1 MLKNRKLI
9 VVVVEAALEQRLSK
23 DILFQGAKGFT
34 ITHANGLGPRNQRA
48 GDLEG
53 GNIRLETVVPEEISM
68 KILELLKTSYSRT
81 MPAALGCQMCRY
93 CVRTGTSS
101 IR

>member
-1 MLKNRKLI
+1 MLSNRTLI

-23 DILFQGAKGFT
+23 DVMAQGAKGFT

-53 GNIRLETVVPEEISM
+53 GNIKLETVVTDAVAS
-68 KILELLKTSYSRT
+68 KIMELLNANYFPHYACSAWQSEVQILRD
-81 MPAALGCQMCRY
+81 ARY
-93 CVRTGTSS
+93 
-101 IR
+101 